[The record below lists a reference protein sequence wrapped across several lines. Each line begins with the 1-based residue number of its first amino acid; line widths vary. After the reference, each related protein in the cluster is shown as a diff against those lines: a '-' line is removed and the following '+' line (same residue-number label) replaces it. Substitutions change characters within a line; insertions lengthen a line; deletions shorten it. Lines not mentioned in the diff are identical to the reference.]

1 MGSPVKPLGAA
12 GIPECVFEGG
22 VMAKVSVQ
30 LSRKQR
36 EIVERPL
43 HGSILVLAS
52 AGSGKTRVLTERIR
66 FILSNLKKDGVVAL
80 TFTNKAASE
89 MQERLTSGGHDEDRM
104 WVGTIH
110 SIAQRI
116 LEQYGHTIGL
126 PSNVQIFE
134 RDRDRMEVFLEALIS
149 DGVDIDDYLNVDNP
163 KEKKSR
169 ERNLQNYMDGFS
181 TIKREMLSE
190 EDVLERFSENPDIWR
205 VYNDYQNALLNSRG
219 IDYDDILRYAHRI
232 LLAQSW
238 IGDIYRAKYSHICVD
253 EAQDLNR
260 IQYEFVKALAGTKD
274 NNIMMVGDPDQMIYG
289 FNGSSARYLRESF
302 VADFAPKIFRLTEN
316 YRSSK
321 AVVQAAN
328 GLRPGARKETEFAL
342 EGTVQLVAF
351 PSEEEE
357 ANWIFSSIQKL
368 LGLEKHMEI
377 EGRISAD
384 NMVVIAR
391 NRFVFSKLENILKE
405 QGTEYN
411 VKVGEREK
419 LPVSLFGKVLDSAV
433 RVKLNPNDWVDG
445 KKLCQLLQ
453 IRGPS
458 SWGGEDLLSRFR
470 SSYLDADGADINLLG
485 DLLSEVEKMNFE
497 NPNILKFEKL
507 FKKKLSKLAVVEP
520 DEEKRLEFDR
530 SLVELHEFSD
540 RWTKFRKL
548 GLGNT
553 LSAFRNATALGKL
566 NPDVSESGLTLS
578 TVHTMKG
585 IEKDIVF
592 LMGFCEGTFPDYRAS
607 TTKKINEERN
617 TAFVAVTRARRW
629 LFISYPQS
637 RIMPWGSL
645 RSQRPSRFISKMNL
659 DHFNGGKIV
668 ERLHSYAS

>member
-1 MGSPVKPLGAA
+1 MT
-12 GIPECVFEGG
+12 I
-22 VMAKVSVQ
+22 Q
-30 LSRKQR
+30 LSEGQR
-36 EIVERPL
+36 EIVGQPL
-43 HGSILVLAS
+43 QGAIQVLAS

-66 FILSNLKKDGVVAL
+66 FILSNLKKDGVIAL

-89 MQERLTSGGHDEDRM
+89 MKERLTRSGCDEDRI

-110 SIAQRI
+110 SVAQRI

-134 RDRDRMEVFLEALIS
+134 RDKDRMEVFLEALRA
-149 DGVDIDDYLNVDNP
+149 DGVDIDNYLDVDDP

-190 EDVLERFSENPDIWR
+190 EDVSERFSENPDVWR
-205 VYNDYQNALLNSRG
+205 IYNDYQNALLNSRG

-232 LLAQSW
+232 LLTQPW

-260 IQYEFVKALAGTKD
+260 IQYEFVRALAGPKD
-274 NNIMMVGDPDQMIYG
+274 NNVMMVGDPDQMIYG
-289 FNGSSARYLRESF
+289 FNGSSSQYLCERF
-302 VADFAPKIFRLTEN
+302 VADYAPRTFSLTEN

-321 AVVQAAN
+321 AVVRAAN
-328 GLRPGARKETEFAL
+328 GLRPGAQKETEFAL
-342 EGTVQLVAF
+342 EGTVKLAAF

-357 ANWIFSSIQKL
+357 ADWILSSIQNL
-368 LGLEKHMEI
+368 VGLKSHPEI
-377 EGRISAD
+377 EGQISVD

-391 NRFVFSKLENILKE
+391 NRFVFSKLESTLKK
-405 QGTEYN
+405 QGIEFT

-419 LPVSLFGKVLDSAV
+419 LPVSLFGKVLDSAL

-445 KKLCQLLQ
+445 KKLCQLLG
-453 IRGPS
+453 IPAPS
-458 SWGGEDLLSRFR
+458 RWGGEDLLSQLRHSYSNSDG
-470 SSYLDADGADINLLG
+470 SSIDLIG
-485 DLLSEVEKMNFE
+485 DLLIEIEKMDFE
-497 NPNILKFEKL
+497 SPNVLKFENL
-507 FKKKLSKLAVVEP
+507 FEKKLRELALSEH
-520 DEEKRLEFDR
+520 DEQKRLEFDR
-530 SLVELHEFSD
+530 SLVELKEFSD
-540 RWTKFRKL
+540 RWTRFRKL

-566 NPDVSESGLTLS
+566 NPDVSEAGLTLS

-585 IEKDIVF
+585 LERDIVF
-592 LMGFCEGTFPDYRAS
+592 LMGFCEGTFPDYRAN
-607 TTKKINEERN
+607 TDTKVNEERN

-629 LFISYPQS
+629 LFISYPRS
-637 RIMPWGSL
+637 RMMPWGST
-645 RSQRPSRFISKMNL
+645 RSQQPSRFISEMAL
-659 DHFNGGKIV
+659 
-668 ERLHSYAS
+668 S

>member
-1 MGSPVKPLGAA
+1 MS
-12 GIPECVFEGG
+12 I
-22 VMAKVSVQ
+22 Q
-30 LSRKQR
+30 LSEGQR
-36 EIVERPL
+36 EIVEQPL
-43 HGSILVLAS
+43 QGSIQVLAS

-66 FILSNLKKDGVVAL
+66 FILSNLKKDGVIAL

-89 MQERLTSGGHDEDRM
+89 MKERLTRSGCDEDRI

-110 SIAQRI
+110 SVAQRI

-134 RDRDRMEVFLEALIS
+134 RDKDRMEVFLEALRA
-149 DGVDIDDYLNVDNP
+149 DGVDIDDYLDVEDP

-190 EDVLERFSENPDIWR
+190 EDVSERLSENPGVWR

-232 LLAQSW
+232 LLTQPW

-260 IQYEFVKALAGTKD
+260 IQYEFVKALAGSKD

-289 FNGSSARYLRESF
+289 FNGSSSQYLCEIF
-302 VADFAPKIFRLTEN
+302 VADYAPKTFSLTEN

-321 AVVQAAN
+321 AVVRAAN
-328 GLRPGARKETEFAL
+328 GLRPGAQKETEFAL
-342 EGTVQLVAF
+342 EGTVKLAAF

-357 ANWIFSSIQKL
+357 ADWILSSIQNL
-368 LGLEKHMEI
+368 VGLKSHPEI
-377 EGRISAD
+377 EGQISVD
-384 NMVVIAR
+384 NMVAIAR
-391 NRFVFSKLENILKE
+391 NRFVFSKLESTLKK
-405 QGTEYN
+405 QGIEFN

-445 KKLCQLLQ
+445 KKLCQLLG
-453 IRGPS
+453 IPAPS
-458 SWGGEDLLSRFR
+458 SWGGEDLLSQFGH
-470 SSYLDADGADINLLG
+470 SYSNSDGSCIDLIGGLLIEIEKLD
-485 DLLSEVEKMNFE
+485 FE
-497 NPNILKFEKL
+497 NPNVLKFENL
-507 FKKKLSKLAVVEP
+507 FEKKLRELALSEH
-520 DEEKRLEFDR
+520 DEQKRLEFDR
-530 SLVELHEFSD
+530 SLVELQEFSD
-540 RWTKFRKL
+540 RWTRFRKL
-548 GLGNT
+548 GLGST

-566 NPDVSESGLTLS
+566 NPDVSETGLTLS

-585 IEKDIVF
+585 LEKDIVF
-592 LMGFCEGTFPDYRAS
+592 LMGFCEGTFPDYRAN
-607 TTKKINEERN
+607 TEAKINEERN

-629 LFISYPQS
+629 LFVSYPRS
-637 RIMPWGSL
+637 RMMPWGAA
-645 RSQRPSRFISKMNL
+645 RTQQPSRFISEMGLCLEK
-659 DHFNGGKIV
+659 
-668 ERLHSYAS
+668 